1 MKSRR
6 IAIIAFALAAVM
18 TIGIGY
24 ASLTDTLNLNGTA
37 SLSHDAAE
45 QEFNADIYFDSVG
58 ACTNCEVII
67 SDADA
72 QNAKDVATLTIDGGL
87 SVVGDKATAV
97 LVIKND
103 SSGTT
108 TITPAHSSSTNFD
121 VATDSATYTVAAG
134 STVEV
139 TVTVTLK
146 NTVNADITNESFS
159 VSFTAVSAG

>member
-6 IAIIAFALAAVM
+6 IALIAFALVAVM
-18 TIGIGY
+18 TLGIGY
-24 ASLTDTLNLNGTA
+24 AALTDTLNLNGTA
-37 SLSHDAAE
+37 TLTHNEAE

-58 ACTNCEVII
+58 ACTNCEVVV
-67 SDADA
+67 SDADD
-72 QNAKDVATLTIDGGL
+72 QNVKDVATLTINGGL

-97 LVIKND
+97 LVIKNE
-103 SSGTT
+103 SSGTA

-146 NTVNADITNESFS
+146 NTVNADITAEAFS
-159 VSFTAVSAG
+159 ISFTAVSAG

>member
-6 IAIIAFALAAVM
+6 IALIAFALIAVL
-18 TIGIGY
+18 TLGIGY
-24 ASLTDTLNLNGTA
+24 AALTDTLNLNGTA
-37 SLSHDAAE
+37 SLTHSNAE

-58 ACTNCEVII
+58 NCTNCTVTV

-72 QNAKDVATLTIDGGL
+72 NNVKDVATLTINGGL

-97 LVIKND
+97 LVIKNE
-103 SSGTT
+103 SAGTA

-121 VATDSATYTVAAG
+121 IATDAATYTVAAG
-134 STVEV
+134 GTVEV

-146 NTVNADITNESFS
+146 NTVNADITDETFS
-159 VSFTAVSAG
+159 LSFTATSAG